1 MLRRSFHQMFHLF
14 CLVSV
19 AFFMPLSVWL
29 VSVFSLALAVNW
41 ILGLDYRNKTRIL
54 RERKELL
61 LLPALF
67 LMYIIW
73 LINTSFL
80 NQALPELKIKLS
92 LLLFPLFAGATGK
105 LSGERFRLIMLSF
118 ISGCLIAVIAGY
130 AALAGLIPV
139 RISDSRELAL
149 FLPSIRLSI
158 LINLAIFSAL
168 YLSVIK
174 KERIAIIRFMLPVA
188 ALVMTVFLFRLL
200 SVTGIIIFVL
210 ASAISA
216 VYYFAHRENRIMG
229 IAIALTAAVAAIIFI
244 RGMSVAWNK
253 LHNPAEPEI
262 NIVSVK
268 TPSGHPYLSL
278 PGESLVENGY
288 LVWNNVC
295 EEELRREWNK
305 RSSISYDSTDNA
317 GNDLRVT
324 LIRYISYLGM
334 KKDSSAVVHLSQSD
348 IQNVENGFANPLYAD
363 IGNPAAKWYEIAW
376 QIDRHLK
383 GANPSGHSV
392 TQRLE
397 FYKAAFAIV
406 LKNPVTGTGTGD
418 VRNAFDLQYET
429 SGTPLTPEY
438 RLMAHNQYLTFAI
451 TFGIPGVILAL
462 ILMISPAL
470 LARRRL
476 DYLFVIF
483 LAIIFISMFNDD
495 TFESAIGTT
504 FFSYFYTLLLLKE

>member
-1 MLRRSFHQMFHLF
+1 MFHLF

-29 VSVFSLALAVNW
+29 VSVFSIALAVNW
-41 ILGLDYRNKTRIL
+41 FLGLDYRNKTGIL

-67 LMYIIW
+67 LMYIFW
-73 LINTSFL
+73 LINTTYL

-92 LLLFPLFAGATGK
+92 LLLFPLFAGASGK
-105 LSGERFRLIMLSF
+105 LSEDRFRLIMLSF
-118 ISGCLIAVIAGY
+118 IAGCLIAVLAGF
-130 AALAGLIPV
+130 AALAGIIPV
-139 RISDSRELAL
+139 RITDSRELAL
-149 FLPSIRLSI
+149 FMPSIRLSI
-158 LINLAIFSAL
+158 LLNLAIFSAL

-174 KERIAIIRFMLPVA
+174 KERILIIRFLLPVA

-200 SVTGIIIFVL
+200 SVTGIIIFVM
-210 ASAISA
+210 AAAISA
-216 VYYFAHRENRIMG
+216 VCYIAHRETRIAG
-229 IAIALTAAVAAIIFI
+229 VVIALTAVIAAIIFTA
-244 RGMSVAWNK
+244 GMTSAWNK
-253 LHNPAEPEI
+253 LHNPAVPEI
-262 NIVSVK
+262 NIVSES
-268 TPSGHPYLSL
+268 TPSGHLYHSFPD
-278 PGESLVENGY
+278 ESLVENGY

-295 EEELRREWNK
+295 EEELRKEWNK

-334 KKDSSAVVHLSQSD
+334 KKDSLAVARLSKSD
-348 IQNVENGFANPLYAD
+348 INNIENGFANPLYAD

-376 QIDRHLK
+376 QIDRHRK

-397 FYKAAFAIV
+397 FYKAAFALV

-418 VRNAFDLQYET
+418 VRSAFDLQYET
-429 SGTPLTPEY
+429 AGTPLMPEF

-470 LARRRL
+470 IARKRL